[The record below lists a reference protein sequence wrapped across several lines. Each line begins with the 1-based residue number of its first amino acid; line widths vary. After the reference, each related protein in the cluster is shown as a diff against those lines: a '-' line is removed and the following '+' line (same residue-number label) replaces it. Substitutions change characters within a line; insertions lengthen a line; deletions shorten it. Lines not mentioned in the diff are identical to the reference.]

1 MQCKQQF
8 QLNFSSSEL
17 KTFTYLKYLVPNS
30 PNHVY
35 AQLISYA
42 GKIYCQIFIYEFSIN
57 SNVNNQKLLAE
68 YGV

>member
-1 MQCKQQF
+1 MQNQENVC
-8 QLNFSSSEL
+8 LL
-17 KTFTYLKYLVPNS
+17 RYLVPIS
-30 PNHVY
+30 QNHIHV
-35 AQLISYA
+35 QLISHA